1 MIVIQA
7 ISLALLA
14 SLLSNLSS
22 GSEARH
28 LQTRLL
34 FVRRKIKVLPKW
46 PLQAFSNLAVIIVS
60 WGTTFKVTF
69 NCILWNFAVLVDFT
83 FCVDAF
89 PQLLNCFLLPVQIG
103 GEDPVDKNALLEIS
117 CFLIHLIRRLQVSHS
132 HKFFSFFFDCLLEN
146 GSSIR
151 DSHWLGI
158 FLYMNN
164 SVRFV
169 VNLLSALYLQWR
181 C

>member
-22 GSEARH
+22 CSEARH
-28 LQTRLL
+28 LQTSLL
-34 FVRRKIKVLPKW
+34 FVCRKIKVLPKW
-46 PLQAFSNLAVIIVS
+46 LLQAFSNLAVIVIT
-60 WGTTFKVTF
+60 WGTTFEVFF
-69 NCILWNFAVLVDFT
+69 NCIIWNFAVLVYFT

-103 GEDPVDKNALLEIS
+103 GEDPVDKNALLESS
-117 CFLIHLIRRLQVSHS
+117 CLLIHLIRRLQMSHS
-132 HKFFSFFFDCLLEN
+132 HKFLSIFFDCLLEN

-151 DSHWLGI
+151 NSHWLGI
-158 FLYMNN
+158 FLYIAQL
-164 SVRFV
+164 R
-169 VNLLSALYLQWR
+169 
-181 C
+181 

>member
-60 WGTTFKVTF
+60 
-69 NCILWNFAVLVDFT
+69 
-83 FCVDAF
+83 
-89 PQLLNCFLLPVQIG
+89 
-103 GEDPVDKNALLEIS
+103 
-117 CFLIHLIRRLQVSHS
+117 
-132 HKFFSFFFDCLLEN
+132 
-146 GSSIR
+146 
-151 DSHWLGI
+151 
-158 FLYMNN
+158 
-164 SVRFV
+164 
-169 VNLLSALYLQWR
+169 
-181 C
+181 